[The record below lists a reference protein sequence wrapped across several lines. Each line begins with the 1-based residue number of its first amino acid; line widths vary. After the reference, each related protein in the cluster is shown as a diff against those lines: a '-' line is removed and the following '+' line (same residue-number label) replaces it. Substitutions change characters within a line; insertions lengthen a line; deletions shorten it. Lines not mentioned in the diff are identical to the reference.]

1 MRRTRIATPVLRSD
15 PTGKLV
21 WLGIPMTLFGQG
33 ECPCFLGDGVILPH
47 NNVRRFTTL
56 QIVTCRKT
64 SVGESWDISY
74 RVPIWHKVIYMW
86 LCSGWRTFQV
96 IVSRALKTQNVHPSR
111 YWDSRN
117 MGPMLPRWTNLSHAK
132 TGASTVKG
140 TMLKKIGY
148 KWELYCFLTN

>member
-1 MRRTRIATPVLRSD
+1 MHMRRTRITTPVLRSD

-33 ECPCFLGDGVILPH
+33 ECPCFLGDGVIHPH

-64 SVGESWDISY
+64 SVGESWDITY

-96 IVSRALKTQNVHPSR
+96 IVSRALKTQKSIRHV
-111 YWDSRN
+111 
-117 MGPMLPRWTNLSHAK
+117 TETA
-132 TGASTVKG
+132 G
-140 TMLKKIGY
+140 T
-148 KWELYCFLTN
+148 WVPCFLDGQTYHTLRQVPLPSKELCWKK